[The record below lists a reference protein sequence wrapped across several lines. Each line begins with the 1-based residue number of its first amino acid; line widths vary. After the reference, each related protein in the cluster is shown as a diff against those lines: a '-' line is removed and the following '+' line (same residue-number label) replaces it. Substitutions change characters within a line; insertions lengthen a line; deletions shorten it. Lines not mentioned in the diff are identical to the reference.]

1 MSDQKAKVQKIL
13 QSFRFAANE
22 LFSFDEDAIVAAA
35 RGATGAATEKKPQGS
50 KVQQLPSL
58 AVPKR
63 KGFFATFKE
72 RFSMRKARTA
82 VTSSLQE
89 LPSQELSSC
98 KNYIFPHCNSLFCG
112 MVKLIR

>member
-1 MSDQKAKVQKIL
+1 VQKIL

-22 LFSFDEDAIVAAA
+22 LFSFDEDAIVVAAG
-35 RGATGAATEKKPQGS
+35 GASGAATEKKPQGS
-50 KVQQLPSL
+50 KVQLPS
-58 AVPKR
+58 VPKR

-98 KNYIFPHCNSLFCG
+98 KNYIFPHCNSLFCE

>member
-1 MSDQKAKVQKIL
+1 MSDKKEQKCKK
-13 QSFRFAANE
+13 SYFHFAGSNE
-22 LFSFDEDAIVAAA
+22 AFSFDEDAI
-35 RGATGAATEKKPQGS
+35 GGAAGGANGASTEKKPQGS
-50 KVQQLPSL
+50 KVQQPSL
-58 AVPKR
+58 AVVPKR

-98 KNYIFPHCNSLFCG
+98 KNDSPIHS
-112 MVKLIR
+112 V